1 MKANKFKDTLNFK
14 EFFFQLILH
23 VTVFVFFSFDRKIEG
38 IDYLQLY
45 FFLNYVVAALFINYF
60 LLPRFFYKNK
70 YWEFAISVAL
80 LLGLVI
86 FLEEV
91 VLEQIFYPNTR
102 GKKFSKM
109 FYNLLSTAPTI
120 TILVGFKFAW
130 DALIKQ
136 REVSQLKEY
145 VKESELQF
153 LKSQI
158 NPHFLFNNMNNL
170 YSYAVEGSP
179 KTPELILEFSSVL
192 RYMLYDCRAKF
203 VPLIKEMDQLENY
216 VNLSKLQIEGRGNA
230 ILIITGVKP
239 GFQIAPLILNVFIE
253 NAFKHS
259 VSSMTNDIEIEINVA
274 VDVSGVL
281 SFCCKNSFLETSNT
295 ESLDKGIGLDNVRKR
310 LELMYPNAYNL
321 EIIVEN
327 LKYEVYLKMDL
338 NKALEK

>member
-1 MKANKFKDTLNFK
+1 MKGNTVLDTPKLK
-14 EFFFQLILH
+14 EAFFQLILH
-23 VTVFVFFSFDRKIEG
+23 TTVFVFFSFDRKIEG
-38 IDYLQLY
+38 IDYRQFY
-45 FFLNYVVAALFINYF
+45 FFLNYAFAAFCINYF
-60 LLPRFFYKNK
+60 LLPKFFYQNK
-70 YWEFAISVAL
+70 YWVFAVLVTL
-80 LLGLVI
+80 LLGLVV

-91 VLEQIFYPNTR
+91 VLEQIFYPDTR

-109 FYNLLSTAPTI
+109 FYNLLSTTPTI

-130 DALIKQ
+130 DALKKQ
-136 REVSQLKEY
+136 GEVSKLKEY

-192 RYMLYDCRAKF
+192 RYMLYDCRAQY
-203 VPLIKEMDQLENY
+203 VPLNKEIDQLVNY
-216 VNLSKLQIEGRGNA
+216 VNLSKLQIEGRGSA
-230 ILIITGVKP
+230 ELTIIGIEP
-239 GFQIAPLILNVFIE
+239 GYQIAPLILSVFIE

-259 VSSMTNDIEIEINVA
+259 VSSMTNDIEIEINVS
-274 VDVSGVL
+274 VNIEGL
-281 SFCCKNSFLETSNT
+281 LTFYCENSFLETSNT

-310 LELMYPNAYNL
+310 LELIYPSAYSL
-321 EIIVEN
+321 EIKEEN
-327 LKYEVYLKMDL
+327 LKYQVNLKIDL

>member
-1 MKANKFKDTLNFK
+1 MKANTFKDALNLK
-14 EFFFQLILH
+14 EVFFQLILH

-70 YWEFAISVAL
+70 YLEFAISVTV

-91 VLEQIFYPNTR
+91 VLEQIFYPDTR

-179 KTPELILEFSSVL
+179 KTPELILEFSAVL
-192 RYMLYDCRAKF
+192 RYMLYDCRAEF

-230 ILIITGVKP
+230 ILTITGVKP

-274 VDVSGVL
+274 VDASGVL

-310 LELMYPNAYNL
+310 LELMYPNTYNL
-321 EIIVEN
+321 EIMVEN
-327 LKYEVYLKMDL
+327 FKYEVYLKMEL
-338 NKALEK
+338 NKVIEK